1 MVADITPEYRHWNL
15 NYEKRFLK
23 EFTKKQEQFLKDGNK
38 FLKVMK
44 YS

>member
-23 EFTKKQEQFLKDGNK
+23 EFAKGQKIVSKR
-38 FLKVMK
+38 
-44 YS
+44 

>member
-1 MVADITPEYRHWNL
+1 MWPALLRNTTHWNL

-23 EFTKKQEQFLKDGNK
+23 EFTKKQEQFLKDENK

-44 YS
+44 CS

>member
-23 EFTKKQEQFLKDGNK
+23 EFAKEQKTVPERRK
-38 FLKVMK
+38 
-44 YS
+44 